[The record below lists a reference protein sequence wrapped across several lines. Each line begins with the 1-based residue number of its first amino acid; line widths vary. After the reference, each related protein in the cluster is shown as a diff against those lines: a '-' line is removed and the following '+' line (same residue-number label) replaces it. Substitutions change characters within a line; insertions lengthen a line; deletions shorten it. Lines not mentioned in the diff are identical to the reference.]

1 MHLEK
6 VSVSDRS
13 NVRSPASVLLVD
25 DDDFALETM
34 RDALAPLMLS
44 SIATAS
50 DGLAALR
57 QLKSSVQLP
66 DLLICDVYMPNMDGI
81 EFLDQLGQMQF
92 KVGRYSGQWPEYR
105 DARVGATNC
114 NRHWFAG
121 AGCVCQASD
130 PVATFGCDRDA
141 SQSLR
146 PHDARTG
153 QRVGSGRR

>member
-6 VSVSDRS
+6 VSESNRS
-13 NVRSPASVLLVD
+13 NFRSPTSVLLVD

-57 QLKSSVQLP
+57 QLKSSVRLP

-81 EFLDQLGQMQF
+81 EFLDQVGQMQF
-92 KVGRYSGQWPEYR
+92 KGGIILVSGLNIEMLALAQQI
-105 DARVGATNC
+105 AIGSGLQVLGA
-114 NRHWFAG
+114 F
-121 AGCVCQASD
+121 VK
-130 PVATFGCDRDA
+130 PVAQ
-141 SQSLR
+141 SQLLAAIGM
-146 PHDARTG
+146 PPK
-153 QRVGSGRR
+153 V